1 MLCFTLLY
9 VVALCVKMRYVILCI
24 KRLLTDIKPAP
35 NLLCLWLRLG
45 PPLVALPY
53 VMYFRFFM
61 DDVAFAHGGPWTH
74 VVTLAFF
81 VEGVV
86 GTCWILVA
94 LLRVTELRRNVV
106 NVFVI
111 SLCINDLS
119 TLFFVVCVQTN
130 GRTDR
135 HSGVTMGWL
144 LRLVTGGPTG
154 GRGPPIVLFHF
165 KSEGRGPDLR
175 K

>member
-1 MLCFTLLY
+1 MSRSHT
-9 VVALCVKMRYVILCI
+9 V
-24 KRLLTDIKPAP
+24 
-35 NLLCLWLRLG
+35 G
-45 PPLVALPY
+45 
-53 VMYFRFFM
+53 
-61 DDVAFAHGGPWTH
+61 HGH
-74 VVTLAFF
+74 TLAFF

-119 TLFFVVCVQTN
+119 TLFFVVCVRTDR
-130 GRTDR
+130 RTDR

-144 LRLVTGGPTG
+144 LRLVTGAQWW
-154 GRGPPIVLFHF
+154 
-165 KSEGRGPDLR
+165 
-175 K
+175 

>member
-61 DDVAFAHGGPWTH
+61 DDVAFAHSGPWTH

-94 LLRVTELRRNVV
+94 LLRVTELRSNVV

-119 TLFFVVCVQTN
+119 TLFFVVCV
-130 GRTDR
+130 RTDR
-135 HSGVTMGWL
+135 QTD
-144 LRLVTGGPTG
+144 R
-154 GRGPPIVLFHF
+154 
-165 KSEGRGPDLR
+165 
-175 K
+175 